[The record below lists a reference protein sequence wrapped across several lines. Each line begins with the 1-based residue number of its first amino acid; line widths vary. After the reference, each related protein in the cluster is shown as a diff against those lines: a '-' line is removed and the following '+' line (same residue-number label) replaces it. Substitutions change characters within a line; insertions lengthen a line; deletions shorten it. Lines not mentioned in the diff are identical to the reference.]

1 MSKNRILSLV
11 VVSLFILSLALAGC
25 GGGDKK
31 PEAKKDAP
39 AAAPIVLKLAETHPP
54 DYPTTLGDKKFAELV
69 TERSKGRIK
78 VEVYPSSQLGEE
90 KAAIEQ
96 VQLGALAFTRVSSG
110 PLAEFNKPLG
120 VFSLPYIFDSGE
132 HMWKFLEGPDGAKML
147 DGLQQ
152 AKFVGLCYYDP
163 GARSFYS
170 TKPIKELA
178 DLKGLK
184 FRVIQN
190 KINMDMVAALGA
202 SATPMPYGQVF
213 SSLQTGVIDGAEN
226 NAPSY
231 LTSNHFQIA
240 KFYLLD
246 AHQRVP
252 EVLVMSKVVW
262 DKLSP
267 DDQKLVKQAAL
278 DSVKTQRELW
288 SKFEKEAM
296 DKVKAAGSTVIE
308 VKDLK
313 PWQAAVKPV
322 IDKYRADYKDALE
335 AIDKARK

>member
-1 MSKNRILSLV
+1 MKNHRTLALI
-11 VVSLFILSLALAGC
+11 VVSLFMFALLAAGC
-25 GGGDKK
+25 GGDKK
-31 PEAKKDAP
+31 PATPAAP
-39 AAAPIVLKLAETHPP
+39 AAAAPIVLKLAETHPP

-120 VFSLPYIFDSGE
+120 VFSLPYIFDSSA
-132 HMWKFLEGPDGAKML
+132 HMWKFLEGPDGQKML
-147 DGLQQ
+147 DGLQA

-190 KINMDMVAALGA
+190 KINMDMVAAVGA

-213 SSLQTGVIDGAEN
+213 SALQTGVIDGAEN

-231 LTSNHFQIA
+231 LTSNHYQIA
-240 KFYLLD
+240 KYYLLD
-246 AHQRVP
+246 MHQRVP

-262 DKLSP
+262 DKLSA
-267 DDQKLVKQAAL
+267 DDKKLIKQAAV

-288 SKFEKEAM
+288 TKFESEAM
-296 DKVKAAGSTVIE
+296 NKVKAAGSTVTE
-308 VKDLK
+308 VKDVK

-322 IDKYRADYKDALE
+322 IDKYRADYKEALE

>member
-1 MSKNRILSLV
+1 MKRNHLV
-11 VVSLFILSLALAGC
+11 FLVAALFLVSGLFAGC

-31 PEAKKDAP
+31 ADSQPQL
-39 AAAPIVLKLAETHPP
+39 VLKLGETHPP

-90 KAAIEQ
+90 KAVIEQ
-96 VQLGALAFTRVSSG
+96 VQLGAIAFTRVSSG

-120 VFSLPYIFDSGE
+120 VFSLPYIFDSTE
-132 HMWKFLEGPDGAKML
+132 HMWKFLNGPDGQKML
-147 DGLQQ
+147 DGLSGS
-152 AKFVGLCYYDP
+152 KFIGLCYFDP
-163 GARSFYS
+163 GSRSFYS

-178 DLKGLK
+178 DLKGQK
-184 FRVIQN
+184 IRVIQN
-190 KINMDMVAALGA
+190 KINMDLMQALGA

-226 NAPSY
+226 NFPSY
-231 LTSNHFQIA
+231 LTSNHYQVA
-240 KFYLLD
+240 KHYLVD
-246 AHQRVP
+246 GHQRVP

-262 DKLSP
+262 DKLSE
-267 DDQKLVKQAAL
+267 DDKKLIKQAAI

-288 SKFEKEAM
+288 DKFEKEAEA
-296 DKVKAAGSTVIE
+296 KVKAAGSTVTY

-313 PWQAAVKPV
+313 PWQEAVKPM
-322 IDKYRADYKDALE
+322 IEKYRPEYSEVLS
-335 AIDKARK
+335 AIEKAR

>member
-1 MSKNRILSLV
+1 MSKKRILSLV

-39 AAAPIVLKLAETHPP
+39 AAPAMVLKLAETHPP
-54 DYPTTLGDKKFAELV
+54 DYPTTMGDKKFAELV
-69 TERSKGRIK
+69 TERTKGRIK

-96 VQLGALAFTRVSSG
+96 VQLGALAFTRVSSA

-120 VFSLPYIFDSGE
+120 VFSLPYIFDSSA
-132 HMWKFLEGPDGAKML
+132 HMWKFLDSADGAKLL
-147 DGLQQ
+147 DGLQ
-152 AKFVGLCYYDP
+152 ASKFVGLCYYDP

-170 TKPIKELA
+170 TKPIKDLP

-184 FRVIQN
+184 IRVQQN
-190 KINMDMVAALGA
+190 TINMEMISAIGA

-213 SSLQTGVIDGAEN
+213 SALQTGVIDGAEN
-226 NAPSY
+226 NFPSY
-231 LTSNHFQIA
+231 LTANHYQVA
-240 KFYLLD
+240 KYYLRD
-246 AHQRVP
+246 GHQMVP
-252 EVLVMSKVVW
+252 EVLIMSKVVW

-288 SKFEKEAM
+288 TKFEKEAEA
-296 DKVKAAGSTVIE
+296 KVKAAGCTVTEIKD
-308 VKDLK
+308 VKL
-313 PWQAAVKPV
+313 WQAAVKPI
-322 IDKYRADYKDALE
+322 IDKYATTYKEVLDAI
-335 AIDKARK
+335 AKAR